1 MKNYTDYSME
11 TEFNVIPEN
20 DFKEL
25 VSETFNV
32 IAQNLRATYGPYG
45 SSIILADASSPETT
59 TTKDGYNVFLA
70 LGSKNPYKRMVYLT
84 IKQIIE
90 RVNKNVGDGT
100 TSCILVADKLFRNI
114 ETILTT
120 PDKKRLA
127 AKIFDDIEKDLQDV
141 SKDMGTLI
149 QPLKEEHFRNIISLA
164 ANYDENLTNVLMEA
178 FDPKF
183 DKNTGEVISKRNV
196 IPKSE
201 VETDGNVS
209 YKTEKLPGKYRV
221 CVEMNPAY
229 TRALSVPTKM
239 KVVVFDHT
247 FTQHDWSLLTEEHDK
262 ETDVIVLATG
272 FARDFMDNEY
282 LKYLKDRA
290 LVKQPVRF
298 LIGKIHGLFV
308 QDEVQDLSAVLQ
320 QAPWSLNTH
329 MNVNYNEIEDYDV
342 QVVAGNCLCFDNVEP
357 PMDHIETLKYDL
369 KRDLSKSIAK
379 KNHYI
384 ERIKALSMEAEDT
397 ILTVKA
403 PTSLEAKLL
412 SDKIDDCVS
421 IINSAAENGVVPNL
435 LKYAYFKLDSLQ
447 DIDFEDEESLKNQI
461 IMMMKLSIKGL
472 FEDIWISKHSHEED
486 LTMDMFTTSFYEC
499 EDEDFHESF
508 DIIEEEFRP
517 MKEYCTS
524 AQYDIEVIAAA
535 ISIVKYLITSKALV
549 FDVSLLGNRSMM
561 MPTE

>member
-183 DKNTGEVISKRNV
+183 DKNTGEVVSKRNV

-209 YKTEKLPGKYRV
+209 YKTEKLPGRYRV

-272 FARDFMDNEY
+272 FSRDFMDNEY

-357 PMDHIETLKYDL
+357 PTDHIETLKYDL

-435 LKYAYFKLDSLQ
+435 LKYAYFKLESLQ
-447 DIDFEDEESLKNQI
+447 DFEFDDEESLKNQI

-499 EDEDFHESF
+499 EDQDFHESF

-561 MPTE
+561 PTE

>member
-1 MKNYTDYSME
+1 MKNYTEYSME

-45 SSIILADASSPETT
+45 SSIILADTSSPETT

-70 LGSKNPYKRMVYLT
+70 LGSKNPYKKMVYLT

-100 TSCILVADKLFRNI
+100 TSCILVADKLFRNL

-127 AKIFDDIEKDLQDV
+127 GQIFDNIEKELQDV
-141 SKDMGTLI
+141 SKDMGTLV

-164 ANYDENLTNVLMEA
+164 ANYDKTLTDTLMTA

-183 DKNTGEVISKRNV
+183 DEKTGELISKRNV
-196 IPKSE
+196 IPESE
-201 VETDGNVS
+201 VEADGNVS
-209 YKTEKLPGKYRV
+209 YKTQQLPGKYRI

-229 TRALSVPTKM
+229 TRALSVPTKK

-272 FARDFMDNEY
+272 FSRDFMDNEY

-329 MNVNYNEIEDYDV
+329 MNVNYNELEDYDV
-342 QVVAGNCLCFDNVEP
+342 QVVAGNCLCFDNVEAP
-357 PMDHIETLKYDL
+357 TDYIETLKYDL
-369 KRDLSKSIAK
+369 KRDLTKSIAK

-384 ERIKALSMEAEDT
+384 ERIKALSMEAQDT

-435 LKYAYFKLDSLQ
+435 LKYAYFKLESLQ
-447 DIDFEDEESLKNQI
+447 DDEEDTLKNQI
-461 IMMMKLSIKGL
+461 ISMMKLSIKGL
-472 FEDIWISKHSHEED
+472 FEDIWISKHAHEED
-486 LTMDMFTTSFYEC
+486 LTLDLFVRSFYEC
-499 EDEDFHESF
+499 EDQDFHESF

-549 FDVSLLGNRSMM
+549 FDASLLGNRSMM
-561 MPTE
+561 PME